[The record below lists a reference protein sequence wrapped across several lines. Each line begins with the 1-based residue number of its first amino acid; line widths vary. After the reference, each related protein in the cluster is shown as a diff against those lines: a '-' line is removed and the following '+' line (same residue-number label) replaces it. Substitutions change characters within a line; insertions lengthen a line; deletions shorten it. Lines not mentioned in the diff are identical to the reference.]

1 MVRFPASTVKINYM
15 HNFSSMESE
24 AIPQIHIGQRF
35 LWWLAT
41 ADAHLLK
48 SLSADANRTS
58 LLGWMVACTWIF
70 ATLSWC
76 YFFYTVVPT
85 WYAWLP
91 LGVLMGWII
100 LCIDRMLMSGLQPSK
115 KGAYKAFL
123 LRVALAS
130 LLGAFL
136 AQPAMLF
143 LFKKEIAVQ
152 QSIDQELRV
161 QNKITAYRSSISPI
175 RNEWTQKEES
185 FKLELDSLEKASRN
199 AAAAYLAEADGTGGS
214 KQRGISNIAL
224 AKKAAWEKMEEKYQ
238 EAQLRLIPLRSE
250 MTKNLQQL
258 DAEEQKQIALFRQ
271 MEQDG
276 FLQQIAALSNLLA
289 SSFPLQVRYYLLLAI
304 LMLIELL
311 PVIGKWLLER
321 SSYDS
326 MQTLQ
331 NELQKD
337 VLSNELQLHYQQQLS
352 KLNRDTLDIKETTQ
366 SKE

>member
-1 MVRFPASTVKINYM
+1 M
-15 HNFSSMESE
+15 HNISSMESE
-24 AIPQIHIGQRF
+24 PIPHIHIGQRF

-76 YFFYTVVPT
+76 YFFYTVVPV

-123 LRVALAS
+123 LRVVLAS

-152 QSIDQELRV
+152 QSIDQEQRV
-161 QNKITAYRSSISPI
+161 QNKINAYRSSISSI
-175 RNEWTQKEES
+175 RNGWIEKEKS
-185 FKLELDSLEKASRN
+185 FKIELDSLEKASRN

-238 EAQLRLIPLRSE
+238 EAQLRLIPLMGE

-258 DAEEQKQIALFRQ
+258 DEEEQQQIALFRQ
-271 MEQDG
+271 LEQNG
-276 FLQQIAALSNLLA
+276 FLQQIAALANLLA
-289 SSFPLQVRYYLLLAI
+289 SSLPLQIRYYLLLAI

-321 SSYDS
+321 SSYES

-337 VLSNELQLHYQQQLS
+337 VLASQLQLHYRK
-352 KLNRDTLDIKETTQ
+352 KLFEINNTTQEVTKTTQ
-366 SKE
+366 SNE

>member
-1 MVRFPASTVKINYM
+1 MIPFPDKKYKTIVADPPWPEVGGGKIKRGADRHYPVMKVKDIMALPVHEIADTNCHLYLWTTNNYLPDAFNVM
-15 HNFSSMESE
+15 
-24 AIPQIHIGQRF
+24 AA
-35 LWWLAT
+35 WWLAT

-76 YFFYTVVPT
+76 YFFYTVVPV

-91 LGVLMGWII
+91 LGVFMGWII

-123 LRVALAS
+123 LRVVLAS

-152 QSIDQELRV
+152 QSIDQEQRV
-161 QNKITAYRSSISPI
+161 QNKINAYRSSISSI
-175 RNEWTQKEES
+175 RNGWIEKEKS
-185 FKLELDSLEKASRN
+185 FKIELDSLEKASRN

-238 EAQLRLIPLRSE
+238 EAQLRLIPLIDEHMIQHQEHTLIRQSLPLLVPWHE
-250 MTKNLQQL
+250 DETFVDTDRDPANKTTRMKILQ
-258 DAEEQKQIALFRQ
+258 
-271 MEQDG
+271 
-276 FLQQIAALSNLLA
+276 
-289 SSFPLQVRYYLLLAI
+289 
-304 LMLIELL
+304 
-311 PVIGKWLLER
+311 
-321 SSYDS
+321 
-326 MQTLQ
+326 
-331 NELQKD
+331 
-337 VLSNELQLHYQQQLS
+337 
-352 KLNRDTLDIKETTQ
+352 
-366 SKE
+366 